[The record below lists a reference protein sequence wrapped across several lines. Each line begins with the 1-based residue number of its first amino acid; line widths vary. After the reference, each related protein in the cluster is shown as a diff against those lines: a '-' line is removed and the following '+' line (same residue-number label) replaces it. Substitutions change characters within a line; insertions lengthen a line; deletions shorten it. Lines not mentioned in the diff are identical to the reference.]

1 MKNSH
6 VIIKFLLLAQFVIAG
21 IYSTDLMISYET
33 LSDSYTTFK
42 TVDGKS

>member
-1 MKNSH
+1 MKNSY
-6 VIIKFLLLAQFVIAG
+6 VIFNFLLLAQVIIAG